1 MQRKQKAQIKVEAIH
16 SDFTVIMES
25 LVLPVIIMQVSQ
37 ETFET
42 NEVKLP
48 KVIQLAD
55 PTYD

>member
-16 SDFTVIMES
+16 SDFAVIMES
-25 LVLPVIIMQVSQ
+25 LVLPVIIMQVPQ